1 MKKAD
6 IRVVTGT
13 EGEVIDW
20 LNGVNTLPELP
31 ALADVTCLWFTLNN
45 EASPVYEKLHANGVQ
60 TVVILHQDGWF
71 TPPENIEPA
80 LSRYILQARCLEQP
94 LWLVLSGGDLAGSKQ
109 AWEEK
114 QAFVTHGRPPLF
126 RLQALV
132 LATSLVYGEQARK
145 VLRPLLRLVRRRK

>member
-20 LNGVNTLPELP
+20 LNGVNALPELP
-31 ALADVTCLWFTLNN
+31 AVADATCLWFTLNN
-45 EASPVYEKLHANGVQ
+45 EALPVYEKLHANGVQ
-60 TVVILHQDGWF
+60 TVVIVHQDGWF
-71 TPPENIEPA
+71 TPPESIEPT

-94 LWLVLSGGDLAGSKQ
+94 LWLVLAGGDLPGSKQ

-126 RLQALV
+126 RLLSLV
-132 LATSLVYGEQARK
+132 LATGVVYGEQARK
-145 VLRPLLRLVRRRK
+145 VLRPLLRLVRRSK